1 MQRTL
6 TINLGIVIAR
16 ESIEHPWQDHA
27 WRPLE
32 AFLNA
37 PQITE
42 WRQLRKG
49 DGFVHYHAATLP
61 LELHR
66 KETPGYC
73 ENLDAEQPSLFVV
86 LREAD
91 IEEEGGPPVD
101 VHLVTASPHEV
112 EAYGEDGSEIIA
124 PVPMPEEV
132 HILISAF
139 VDEYHVEEKF
149 VKRKRRKHHVAEEHK
164 FGQESLDELR
174 RRNKTGENL

>member
-124 PVPMPEEV
+124 PGGPAPP
-132 HILISAF
+132 HQWSWSADSRRPA
-139 VDEYHVEEKF
+139 VCLWDPAYSLSLHPSVC
-149 VKRKRRKHHVAEEHK
+149 RQTKRRWT
-164 FGQESLDELR
+164 SLQSLM
-174 RRNKTGENL
+174 